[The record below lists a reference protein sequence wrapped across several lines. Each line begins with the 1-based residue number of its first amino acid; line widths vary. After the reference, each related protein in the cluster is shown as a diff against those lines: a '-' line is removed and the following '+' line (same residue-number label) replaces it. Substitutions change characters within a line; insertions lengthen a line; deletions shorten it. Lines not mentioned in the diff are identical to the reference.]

1 MKVGMNNSLFK
12 TATPSIDWTP
22 IFIGIGV
29 VLISLLVLWIIWG
42 YLKEWLK
49 SQLQGAVAAADASTK
64 NPEDFVHGQW
74 CFVGED
80 MTGRWCVKT
89 PEEGL
94 CPKQRVFQSR
104 SECEM
109 KTASASPLG
118 INQNHDTTMIPIAG
132 LSIA

>member
-1 MKVGMNNSLFK
+1 MNN
-12 TATPSIDWTP
+12 TDWIP
-22 IFIGIGV
+22 IVYGIIILV
-29 VLISLLVLWIIWG
+29 IAAVLLWVAWG
-42 YLKEWLK
+42 YCKEWLR
-49 SQLQGAVAAADASTK
+49 SRIVQLDKEPVSKTG
-64 NPEDFVHGQW
+64 EYMHGQW

-80 MTGRWCVKT
+80 LTGRWCVKT

-94 CPKQRVFQSR
+94 CPKKRVFRSR

-118 INQNHDTTMIPIAG
+118 INQHDTTMIPIAG

>member
-12 TATPSIDWTP
+12 TTTPSIDWTP

>member
-1 MKVGMNNSLFK
+1 MKVGMNNTVFRNAHPPTNSG
-12 TATPSIDWTP
+12 I
-22 IFIGIGV
+22 IMIGIGV
-29 VLISLLVLWIIWG
+29 ILVSLLVLWILWG

-49 SQLQGAVAAADASTK
+49 SQLQGAAAADASTK

>member
-1 MKVGMNNSLFK
+1 MSSNNLFK
-12 TATPSIDWTP
+12 NTHPSTSWTP
-22 IFIGIGV
+22 LFIGVSVVGV
-29 VLISLLVLWIIWG
+29 SCILVWVAWSHVKEYLRTQLLPH
-42 YLKEWLK
+42 
-49 SQLQGAVAAADASTK
+49 AAPTHESPAS
-64 NPEDFVHGQW
+64 PRGQW

-80 MTGRWCVKT
+80 LTGRWCVKT
-89 PEEGL
+89 PEDGL
-94 CPKQRVFQSR
+94 CPTKRIFQRR

>member
-1 MKVGMNNSLFK
+1 MLKVGMNSNVFK
-12 TATPSIDWTP
+12 NAPPPTPWIPLLYGTGIIVIAALLTWGIWLYMKEQLRSKLMATATTSPSSSPSSSPT
-22 IFIGIGV
+22 
-29 VLISLLVLWIIWG
+29 
-42 YLKEWLK
+42 
-49 SQLQGAVAAADASTK
+49 
-64 NPEDFVHGQW
+64 GQW

-94 CPKQRVFQSR
+94 CPQKRVFQSR

-118 INQNHDTTMIPIAG
+118 INQDHDTTMIPIAG

>member
-1 MKVGMNNSLFK
+1 MNSNNLFK
-12 TATPSIDWTP
+12 TANPPTPWMPLLYGASILG
-22 IFIGIGV
+22 IAAFIT
-29 VLISLLVLWIIWG
+29 WILWG
-42 YLKEWLK
+42 YMREWLRFK
-49 SQLQGAVAAADASTK
+49 LMGSPPPVSQKEVTLT
-64 NPEDFVHGQW
+64 GQW

-94 CPKQRVFQSR
+94 CPKKRVFQSR

-118 INQNHDTTMIPIAG
+118 INQHHDTTMIPIAG